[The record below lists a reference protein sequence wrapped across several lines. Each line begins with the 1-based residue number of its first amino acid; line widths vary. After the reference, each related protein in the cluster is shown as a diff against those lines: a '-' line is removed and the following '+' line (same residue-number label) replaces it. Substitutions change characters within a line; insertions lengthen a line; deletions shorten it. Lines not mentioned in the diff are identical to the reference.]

1 MLHRAESGLIRAIRK
16 CDLIAVTLNAV
27 IGAGI
32 FGLPSKVF
40 AIAGVYSPAVIRA
53 LRNLHGDDRF
63 VFCGSGQPL
72 H

>member
-1 MLHRAESGLIRAIRK
+1 MPQPAESGLSRSIHK
-16 CDLIAVTLNAV
+16 WDLIAVTLNAV

-40 AIAGVYSPAVIRA
+40 AIADVYSLPLFLLCAIFAAMIV
-53 LRNLHGDDRF
+53 F